1 MSAMMEVVV
10 VYTLVRT
17 RKVPMCVCVLV
28 ATKLDKMDSPV
39 KVKYAHTC
47 VRMCVGIIWRNFTYS
62 SYFQFLSYCMYCMYI
77 CV

>member
-1 MSAMMEVVV
+1 MGVVV
-10 VYTLVRT
+10 VHTLVIT

-47 VRMCVGIIWRNFTYS
+47 VRMCVGIVWCNFTV
-62 SYFQFLSYCMYCMYI
+62 QFILSILHTVRMYCMYI